1 MEGKAFAQGEGEV
14 NDTVLDSDVSIE
26 KLKTTDFNYLKD
38 SVTAKQAVEI
48 FNQQSSRAIR

>member
-1 MEGKAFAQGEGEV
+1 VEGKAFAQGEGEV